1 MFRADGTS
9 NWLSFLRQDIS
20 LRSKSKP
27 RVLAIKKQVKIIQLF
42 NNLLGS
48 GFNLPETVDFLKR
61 SQLIPDKQIQ
71 IMHETLLNGFGL
83 PILMK
88 NLGFSDAVVTQLSL
102 AETHGN
108 SQKSMTKIESYLRQV
123 GLMRKKLIEVATY
136 PIILLLFLLL
146 IMLGLKNYLL
156 PQLEE
161 GNVATTLLEHFPLV
175 FLLGMVTLVCLSFLA
190 VYLGKRMEQIRL
202 YRFLSSIPFVGYL
215 IKLYLTAYYAREWG
229 NLLGQGVEMTRIV
242 SLMQEQESRLFS
254 SIGRDMQAAL
264 LSGQSF
270 HAKVLDYPFF
280 LKELS
285 LIIEY
290 GNAKGHLGQ
299 ELDVFSEE
307 LWEQFFYRLNRAMQL
322 IQPLIFILVALM
334 IVMIYAAMLLPMY
347 QSMEVM

>member
-1 MFRADGTS
+1 MFQTDGIS
-9 NWLSFLRQDIS
+9 SWLSFLNQDIS
-20 LRSKSKP
+20 LKNKSKS
-27 RVLAIKKQVKIIQLF
+27 RVLATKKQVKIIQLF
-42 NNLLGS
+42 NNLLSS

-61 SQLIPDKQIQ
+61 SQLVPDQQIQ

-88 NLGFSDAVVTQLSL
+88 NLGFSEAVVTQLSL

-108 SQKSMTKIESYLRQV
+108 TQKSMTKIESYLRRV
-123 GLMRKKLIEVATY
+123 SLMRKKLIEVATY
-136 PIILLLFLLL
+136 PIILLLFLVL

-156 PQLEE
+156 PQIEE
-161 GNVATTLLEHFPLV
+161 GNAATALLEHFPLV
-175 FLLGMVTLVCLSFLA
+175 FLVAIVTFFCLSLLA
-190 VYLGKRMEQIRL
+190 IYFGKKTEPIKL
-202 YRFLSSIPFVGYL
+202 YRFLSGFPFIGYI

-229 NLLGQGVEMTRIV
+229 NLLGQGVEMTSIV

-270 HAKVLDYPFF
+270 HKKVLDYPFF

-290 GNAKGHLGQ
+290 GDAKGHLGQ

-307 LWEQFFYRLNRAMQL
+307 LWEQFFYRLNKAMQL
-322 IQPLIFILVALM
+322 IQPFIFILVALM